1 MATIGGSRVLG
12 LDKLIG
18 SLEPGKGADLITV
31 SMKGARQTP
40 MYNPVSHLVYVSR
53 GDDVQTTI
61 VNGRVLMR
69 DRKVLTMNEPAVL
82 AAARVLAEK
91 VKSAVK
97 QLAAYSTAIYGR
109 FRYFSAKSRPYPT
122 TKRSSIVKPM

>member
-1 MATIGGSRVLG
+1 MFWAG
-12 LDKLIG
+12 LTVV
-18 SLEPGKGADLITV
+18 SFITV

-69 DRKVLTMNEPAVL
+69 DRKVTTLDEP
-82 AAARVLAEK
+82 RVLADAQAMAEK
-91 VKSAVK
+91 VR
-97 QLAAYSTAIYGR
+97 AAL
-109 FRYFSAKSRPYPT
+109 K
-122 TKRSSIVKPM
+122 K